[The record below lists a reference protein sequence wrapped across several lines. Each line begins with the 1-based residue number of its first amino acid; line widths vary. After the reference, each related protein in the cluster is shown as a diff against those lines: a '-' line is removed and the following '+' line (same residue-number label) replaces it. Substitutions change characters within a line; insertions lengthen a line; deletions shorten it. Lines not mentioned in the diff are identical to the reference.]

1 MERAIESP
9 LTAVQSGIFAVM
21 ALCTAAAV
29 MEGIDI
35 QSTGLVAP
43 QYSREF
49 GFSTQYL
56 GTTIFGLNNFG
67 MFIGSILAGW
77 ATDRIGRRWTAIMSM
92 IFFGIFSIGCA
103 LAPSGLIFT
112 IMRPLIGVGIGGSLA
127 NIIAITAE
135 AGSLRNRAVRVTLMT
150 AAVAVGGVIP
160 GAIVARWPGLDWRV
174 IYHIGGWSPIA
185 VGLAMLLWLPE
196 SAPYLKAKTKAKA
209 AAPGHGGVGGLST
222 FAGLFT
228 EGRAKLTV
236 ILWLASFGCFLIY
249 YVANNWLPSLM
260 VARNFGTS
268 ASSLAAV
275 MFTGGGAIGTVLLGL
290 MLGRARQFTILL
302 TFLGCIAA
310 VCGLALIN
318 RVGLVLPI
326 AFALGAFAT
335 TVKNMMY
342 GFSPLYYPV
351 TMRGAGVGMA
361 VALGRIGSI
370 VGPAAAGI
378 LLGGGRS
385 SPSVLLSLVPV
396 LALAMIATLALGWL
410 RMPEPE

>member
-1 MERAIESP
+1 MGESLERTIESP
-9 LTAVQSGIFAVM
+9 PSAVQSGLLAVM
-21 ALCTAAAV
+21 VLCGAAAV

-56 GTTIFGLNNFG
+56 GTIIFGLNNFG
-67 MFIGSILAGW
+67 MFAGSILAGW
-77 ATDRIGRRWTAIMSM
+77 ATDRMGRRWTAIMSM
-92 IFFGIFSIGCA
+92 ICFGVFSVGCA

-112 IMRPLIGVGIGGSLA
+112 ILRPLIGVGIGGSLA
-127 NIIAITAE
+127 NIIAIMAE
-135 AGSLRNRAVRVTLMT
+135 AGSLRNRAVRVTVMT

-160 GAIVARWPGLDWRV
+160 GAIIARWPMLDWRA

-196 SAPYLKAKTKAKA
+196 SAPFLKARS
-209 AAPGHGGVGGLST
+209 AAPEHAPAGGVSI

-228 EGRAKLTV
+228 DGRAKLTV

-260 VARNFGTS
+260 VARHFGTR

-290 MLGRARQFTILL
+290 LLGRARQLTIVL
-302 TFLGCIAA
+302 TFVGCIAA
-310 VCGLALIN
+310 VCGLALIG
-318 RVGLVLPI
+318 RVGLVLPV

-335 TVKNMMY
+335 TAKNMMY

-351 TMRGAGVGMA
+351 TMRGAGVGLA
-361 VALGRIGSI
+361 VASGRIGSI

-378 LLGGGRS
+378 LLGGGRG
-385 SPSVLLSLVPV
+385 SPAVLLSLVPV
-396 LALAMIATLALGWL
+396 LVLAMIATLALGWL

>member
-1 MERAIESP
+1 MERTLESP
-9 LTAVQSGIFAVM
+9 PTAVQSGLIAVM
-21 ALCTAAAV
+21 ALCFAAAV

-49 GFSTQYL
+49 GFSREYL

-67 MFIGSILAGW
+67 MFLGSIIAGW
-77 ATDRIGRRWTAIMSM
+77 ATDRIGRRWTAIVSM
-92 IFFGIFSIGCA
+92 IFFGIFSLGCA
-103 LAPSGLIFT
+103 LAPSGLTFT
-112 IMRPLIGVGIGGSLA
+112 MMRPLIGVGIGGSLA
-127 NIIAITAE
+127 NIIAIVAE
-135 AGSLRNRAVRVTLMT
+135 AGSLRNRAVRVTVMT

-160 GAIVARWPGLDWRV
+160 GAIMARWPGLDWRG

-196 SAPYLKAKTKAKA
+196 SAPYLKAKA
-209 AAPGHGGVGGLST
+209 AAPAHAAAGGVFT

-228 EGRAKLTV
+228 EGRAKLTL

-249 YVANNWLPSLM
+249 YVANNWLPSLL
-260 VARNFGTS
+260 VARDFGTS
-268 ASSLAAV
+268 AASLAAV
-275 MFTGGGAIGTVLLGL
+275 MFTGGGAVGTVLLGL
-290 MLGRARQFTILL
+290 LLGRARQWTVLL

-310 VCGLALIN
+310 VCGLALID

-335 TVKNMMY
+335 TAKNMMY

-351 TMRGAGVGMA
+351 TMRGAGVGLA
-361 VALGRIGSI
+361 VASGRIGSI

-378 LLGGGRS
+378 LLGGGAGT
-385 SPSVLLSLVPV
+385 PSVLLSLVPV
-396 LALAMIATLALGWL
+396 LVLAMIATLALGWL

>member
-1 MERAIESP
+1 MESP
-9 LTAVQSGIFAVM
+9 FIAVQSRLFAVM
-21 ALCTAAAV
+21 VLCTAAAV

-49 GFSTQYL
+49 GFSPEYL

-67 MFIGSILAGW
+67 MFVGSILVGW

-92 IFFGIFSIGCA
+92 IFFGIFSVGCA
-103 LAPSGLIFT
+103 LAPSGLTFT
-112 IMRPLIGVGIGGSLA
+112 ILRPLIGVGIGGSLA
-127 NIIAITAE
+127 NIVAITAE
-135 AGSLRNRAVRVTLMT
+135 AGSLRNRAVRVTVMT

-160 GAIVARWPGLDWRV
+160 GAILARWPGLDWRA
-174 IYHIGGWSPIA
+174 IYHIGGWSPIV
-185 VGLAMLLWLPE
+185 VGLAMLRWLPE
-196 SAPYLKAKTKAKA
+196 SAPYLKARA
-209 AAPGHGGVGGLST
+209 AAHARAPAGGVFT
-222 FAGLFT
+222 FADLFT
-228 EGRAKLTV
+228 EGRAKLTL

-260 VARNFGTS
+260 VARDFGTS
-268 ASSLAAV
+268 AASLAAV
-275 MFTGGGAIGTVLLGL
+275 MFTAGGAVGTVLLGL
-290 MLGRARQFTILL
+290 MLGRARQWTVLL

-310 VCGLALIN
+310 VCGLALID

-335 TVKNMMY
+335 TAKNMMY

-351 TMRGAGVGMA
+351 TMRGAGVGLA
-361 VALGRIGSI
+361 VAAGRIGSI

-378 LLGGGRS
+378 LLGGGRGTA
-385 SPSVLLSLVPV
+385 SVLLSLVPV
-396 LALAMIATLALGWL
+396 LVLAMIATLALGWL

>member
-1 MERAIESP
+1 MERTIESP
-9 LTAVQSGIFAVM
+9 PTAAVQSGIFAALV
-21 ALCTAAAV
+21 LCTAAAV

-56 GTTIFGLNNFG
+56 GTSIFGLNNFG

-77 ATDRIGRRWTAIMSM
+77 ATDQIGRRWTAIMSM

-103 LAPSGLIFT
+103 LASSGLIFT

-135 AGSLRNRAVRVTLMT
+135 AGSLRGRAVRVTVMT

-160 GAIVARWPGLDWRV
+160 GAILAQWPGTDWRL

-196 SAPYLKAKTKAKA
+196 SAPYLKAKA
-209 AAPGHGGVGGLST
+209 AAPAHAAAAGVST

-228 EGRAKLTV
+228 EGRGKLTL
-236 ILWLASFGCFLIY
+236 ILWFASFGCFLIY

-260 VARNFGTS
+260 VARDFGTS
-268 ASSLAAV
+268 AASLAAV
-275 MFTGGGAIGTVLLGL
+275 MFTSGGAVGTVLLGL
-290 MLGRARQFTILL
+290 LLGRARQWTVLL

-310 VCGLALIN
+310 VCGLALID

-335 TVKNMMY
+335 TAKNMMY

-351 TMRGAGVGMA
+351 TMRGAGVGLA
-361 VALGRIGSI
+361 VASGRIGSI

-378 LLGGGRS
+378 LLGGGAGT
-385 SPSVLLSLVPV
+385 PSVLLSLVPV
-396 LALAMIATLALGWL
+396 LVLAMIATLALGWL

>member
-1 MERAIESP
+1 MDQALERPISG
-9 LTAVQSGIFAVM
+9 VQSGLFATF

-49 GFSTQYL
+49 GFSREYL
-56 GTTIFGLNNFG
+56 GTYVFGLNNFG

-77 ATDRIGRRWTAIMSM
+77 ATDRMGRRWTAILSM
-92 IFFGIFSIGCA
+92 IFFGIFSLGCA
-103 LAPSGLIFT
+103 LAPSGLTFT

-127 NIIAITAE
+127 NIIAIMAE
-135 AGSLRNRAVRVTLMT
+135 AGSVRNRAVRVTVMT
-150 AAVAVGGVIP
+150 AAVAVGGVTP
-160 GAIVARWPGLDWRV
+160 GAIMARWPELDWRV
-174 IYHIGGWSPIA
+174 IYQLGGWAPIA
-185 VGLAMLLWLPE
+185 VGMAMLVWLPE
-196 SAPYLKAKTKAKA
+196 SAPYLKAKA
-209 AAPGHGGVGGLST
+209 AAKGHAPASGVSA

-228 EGRAKLTV
+228 EGRTKLTL
-236 ILWLASFGCFLIY
+236 ILWLASFGAFLIY

-260 VARNFGTS
+260 VARNFDTS
-268 ASSLAAV
+268 AASLAAV

-290 MLGRARQFTILL
+290 LLGRARQFTVLL

-310 VCGLALIN
+310 VCGLALIDQA
-318 RVGLVLPI
+318 GMVLPI

-335 TVKNMMY
+335 TAKNMMY
-342 GFSPLYYPV
+342 GFAPLYYPV
-351 TMRGAGVGMA
+351 TMRGAGVGVA
-361 VALGRIGSI
+361 VAWGRIGSI
-370 VGPAAAGI
+370 VGPAAAGV
-378 LLGGGRS
+378 LLGGGS
-385 SPSVLLSLVPV
+385 GTQSVLLSLVPV

>member
-1 MERAIESP
+1 MERTVESP
-9 LTAVQSGIFAVM
+9 LSVVQSSLFAVM

-49 GFSTQYL
+49 GFSREYL

-67 MFIGSILAGW
+67 MFVGSIIVGW

-92 IFFGIFSIGCA
+92 IFFGIFSVGCA
-103 LAPSGLIFT
+103 LATSGLTFT

-127 NIIAITAE
+127 NIVAITAE
-135 AGSLRNRAVRVTLMT
+135 AGSLQNRAVRVTVMT

-160 GAIVARWPGLDWRV
+160 GAILARWPGLDWRV
-174 IYHIGGWSPIA
+174 IYHIGGWSPIV
-185 VGLAMLLWLPE
+185 VGLAMLRWLTE
-196 SAPYLKAKTKAKA
+196 SAPYLKAR
-209 AAPGHGGVGGLST
+209 AAPAHAPASGVFT

-228 EGRAKLTV
+228 EGRAKLTL

-260 VARNFGTS
+260 IARDFGTS
-268 ASSLAAV
+268 AASLAAA
-275 MFTGGGAIGTVLLGL
+275 MFTAGGAVGTVLLGL
-290 MLGRARQFTILL
+290 MLGRARQWTVLL

-310 VCGLALIN
+310 VCGLALID
-318 RVGLVLPI
+318 RVSLVLPI

-335 TVKNMMY
+335 TAKNMMY

-351 TMRGAGVGMA
+351 TMRGAGVGLA
-361 VALGRIGSI
+361 VAAGRIGSI

-378 LLGGGRS
+378 LLGGGRGTA
-385 SPSVLLSLVPV
+385 SVLLSLVPV
-396 LALAMIATLALGWL
+396 LVLAMIATLALGWL

>member
-1 MERAIESP
+1 MERVIESP
-9 LTAVQSGIFAVM
+9 PTAVQSGIFTVM
-21 ALCTAAAV
+21 VLCGAAAV

-49 GFSTQYL
+49 GFSTEYL
-56 GTTIFGLNNFG
+56 GATIFGLNNFG

-77 ATDRIGRRWTAIMSM
+77 ATDRLGRRWTAIMSM
-92 IFFGIFSIGCA
+92 IFFGIFSVGCA
-103 LAPSGLIFT
+103 LAPSGLLFT
-112 IMRPLIGVGIGGSLA
+112 VMRPLIGVGIGGSLA
-127 NIIAITAE
+127 NIIAIVAE
-135 AGSLRNRAVRVTLMT
+135 AGSLQGRAVRVTVMT
-150 AAVAVGGVIP
+150 AVVAVGGVIP
-160 GAIVARWPGLDWRV
+160 GAILARWPGTDWRV

-196 SAPYLKAKTKAKA
+196 SAPYLKARA
-209 AAPGHGGVGGLST
+209 AAGAHAAIGGIST

-228 EGRAKLTV
+228 EGRAKLTL
-236 ILWLASFGCFLIY
+236 ILWLASFGSFLIY

-275 MFTGGGAIGTVLLGL
+275 MFTGGGAVGTVLLGL
-290 MLGRARQFTILL
+290 MLGRARQWTVLL

-310 VCGLALIN
+310 VCGLALID

-351 TMRGAGVGMA
+351 TMRGAGVGLA
-361 VALGRIGSI
+361 VAVGRVGSI

-378 LLGGGRS
+378 LLGGGRG

-396 LALAMIATLALGWL
+396 LVLAMIATLALGWL

>member
-1 MERAIESP
+1 MQRTMEIPPTSVHSS
-9 LTAVQSGIFAVM
+9 LFAVM
-21 ALCTAAAV
+21 VLCAAAAV

-49 GFSTQYL
+49 GFSREYL

-67 MFIGSILAGW
+67 MFAGSIIVGW
-77 ATDRIGRRWTAIMSM
+77 ATDRFGRRWTAIMSM
-92 IFFGIFSIGCA
+92 IFFGIFSVGCA
-103 LAPSGLIFT
+103 LAPSALTFT

-127 NIIAITAE
+127 NIVAITAE

-160 GAIVARWPGLDWRV
+160 GAILARWPGLDWRV
-174 IYHIGGWSPIA
+174 IYHIGGWSPIV
-185 VGLAMLLWLPE
+185 VGLAMLWWLPE
-196 SAPYLKAKTKAKA
+196 SAPYLKAEA
-209 AAPGHGGVGGLST
+209 AAPAPVGGVFT
-222 FAGLFT
+222 FAGLFA
-228 EGRAKLTV
+228 EGRTKLTL

-260 VARNFGTS
+260 VARDFGTS
-268 ASSLAAV
+268 AASLAAA
-275 MFTGGGAIGTVLLGL
+275 MFTAGGAVGTVLLGL
-290 MLGRARQFTILL
+290 MLGRGRQWTVLL
-302 TFLGCIAA
+302 TFLGCITA
-310 VCGLALIN
+310 VCGLALID

-335 TVKNMMY
+335 TAKNMMY

-351 TMRGAGVGMA
+351 TMRGAGVGLA
-361 VALGRIGSI
+361 VAAGRIGSI

-385 SPSVLLSLVPV
+385 TASVLLSLIPV
-396 LALAMIATLALGWL
+396 LVLAMIATLALGWL